1 MGLYGSP
8 QVGSPQSYQPQARRS
23 GWGRFWIGVLV
34 GGCGLLLIEA
44 FGTCAVFLIGGAAA
58 LHALP
63 SPGFTTGQ
71 SQPCSPQ
78 PCLARNG
85 LTLEV
90 NAVNRNVGVGAP
102 FGTPDPAFHRVILT
116 VTFVDEAGDH
126 EVSVFPYV
134 YITDSS
140 GQQRFSLT
148 VAAGCDVPSGA
159 HLTAGQKLGPL
170 HLCFDV
176 RGAPAT
182 TLTLTWEPYT
192 TNESR
197 LDLRL

>member
-1 MGLYGSP
+1 MGVYGSP
-8 QVGSPQSYQPQARRS
+8 QLGSPQPYQPLPRRS

-34 GGCGLLLIEA
+34 GGCGLLLLEA
-44 FGTCAVFLIGGAAA
+44 FGTCAVILVGGSAA
-58 LHALP
+58 LRALP
-63 SPGFTTGQ
+63 SPAPTTTQ

-78 PCLARNG
+78 PCLSRNG
-85 LTLEV
+85 LTLQV
-90 NAVNRNVGVGAP
+90 SAVNRDAGVGAP
-102 FGTPDPAFHRVILT
+102 FGSPDPAFHRVILT
-116 VTFVDEAGDH
+116 VTFIDQAGDH

-134 YITDSS
+134 YVTDSS
-140 GQQRFSLT
+140 GQPRFSLT
-148 VAAGCDVPSGA
+148 VAAGCDRPSGA

-182 TLTLTWEPYT
+182 PLTLTWEPYT

-197 LDLRL
+197 LELRV

>member
-1 MGLYGSP
+1 MGVYGSP
-8 QVGSPQSYQPQARRS
+8 QLGSPQPYQPQPRRS

-44 FGTCAVFLIGGAAA
+44 FGTCAVFLIGGSAA

-63 SPGFTTGQ
+63 SPGLAPAQ
-71 SQPCSPQ
+71 SQACTPQ

-85 LTLEV
+85 LTLQV
-90 NAVNRNVGVGAP
+90 NAINRDAGVGAP
-102 FGTPDPAFHRVILT
+102 FGTPDPAFHRVIVT
-116 VTFVDEAGDH
+116 VTFIDQAGDH
-126 EVSVFPYV
+126 EVSIFPYV
-134 YITDSS
+134 NVTDSS
-140 GQQRFSLT
+140 GQQRFGLA
-148 VAAGCDVPSGA
+148 VATGCDFSSGA

-182 TLTLTWEPYT
+182 PLTLTWEPYT
-192 TNESR
+192 ANESR
-197 LDLRL
+197 LDLRV